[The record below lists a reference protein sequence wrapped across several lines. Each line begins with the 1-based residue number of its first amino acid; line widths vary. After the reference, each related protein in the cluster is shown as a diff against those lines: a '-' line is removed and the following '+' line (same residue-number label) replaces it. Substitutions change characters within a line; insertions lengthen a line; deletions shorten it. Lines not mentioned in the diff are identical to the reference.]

1 MKLRAI
7 LRQAAVVFF
16 LAALLIF
23 TGGVQ
28 AQQGTGTLRGTV
40 TDPSGGAVA
49 GVTITATSSTGQAS
63 TATTNATG
71 AYEFRGLDAG
81 NYQISANAP
90 GFAPYANSGVSISA
104 GQQKS
109 LDLALTI
116 QVEKEQVQVNGEA
129 QSLDVNPE
137 NNADAMVIKGSDL
150 DALPDDP
157 DELQADLQ
165 ALAGPSLGPNGG
177 QMYID
182 GFTAG
187 ELPPKSSI
195 REIRVNSNPFTAE
208 FDSLGYGRIE
218 IFTKAGGGTTHGS
231 FFILG
236 NSKGLN
242 TGDPYVTW
250 IKNPVTG
257 QMTDPIPGYYTLQY
271 NGSIGGSLGKNTS
284 WFFSAQQRRI
294 NEAELGD
301 LYDPTTFTAQYAG
314 TAVYNPRITTQI
326 SPQLQYNLS
335 KNNTISIRYSYNRN
349 HSENDGVSEFTT
361 PQNEYNQ
368 TGYEH
373 SMQISDTQVFGSKLV
388 MDTRFQFND
397 DHTSNTPLST
407 AVDIN
412 VPSYVNIGGYSGGLN
427 TATTQNYEL
436 QNYFTF
442 TQGKHTLNF
451 GVRWKDAQV
460 DGTQVSGANGAFTF
474 QTYQEFQ
481 AAEQALTAGQPVPTA
496 DLPYQFS
503 ITTTSNGGYAGINL
517 FDVGAFI
524 QDDYKW
530 RPNITLSGG
539 LRFESQTNIPDHHD
553 LAPRAAIAWGV
564 GKTKTGGPK
573 FVLRGGWGM
582 FYTRFSSGNVLA
594 LARHN
599 GVEET
604 TYSVQAPNTNF
615 FPNVPSLSQLQAQ
628 TPITTIDT
636 LSQGFHTPYTMESAF
651 SVEHQLTKAA
661 TLTVNYLNGRG
672 VKQLYTTNVNAPTIA
687 SGFNATNPADR
698 PLGILENVDQFTSGG
713 IYKQNLISITSV
725 IRATTRLTLNA
736 NYVLNFANGTA
747 NTVEFADDPALDYG
761 RATFNTRNRLLLT
774 GNITLN
780 HGVTLSPF
788 MTLNSGSPYNISASN
803 NWENTYLPNRPTIT
817 TSAANGTT
825 VFALPG
831 SSFNLFNGYNG
842 APTEQALAA
851 SLVPINYLEGPGNV
865 SFNLRVAKS
874 FAFGKRRE
882 ANANTNGPGQEGGR
896 GGFGGPGG
904 PEGPGGPGGG
914 GPGGGGPGG
923 GGGRGGP
930 GGGGFGGGGFGG
942 GGGRGGGGGGRGGR
956 GGANASH
963 RYTLTFSANAR
974 NLFNVA
980 NPGPRNGTDSSP
992 YFTRSTALAQAGAT
1006 TTYDR
1011 QVSLQA
1017 TFNF

>member
-1 MKLRAI
+1 MRFRAI
-7 LRQAAVVFF
+7 LPQTAVVCFM
-16 LAALLIF
+16 AALLIWA
-23 TGGVQ
+23 GSVA
-28 AQQGTGTLRGTV
+28 AQQGTATLRGTV

-49 GVTITATSSTGQAS
+49 GVTVTVTSSSGQTN

-71 AYEFRGLDAG
+71 AYEVRGLDGGSYQVSAQAAG
-81 NYQISANAP
+81 FQ
-90 GFAPYANSGVSISA
+90 PYTSPAISISA

-109 LDLALTI
+109 LDLPLAI

-157 DELQADLQ
+157 DELQSDLQ

-195 REIRVNSNPFTAE
+195 REIRVNANPFTAE

-231 FFILG
+231 FFVLG

-242 TGDPYVTW
+242 TGDPYVNW
-250 IKNPVTG
+250 ITDPVTG
-257 QMTDPIPGYYTLQY
+257 KLTDPVPGYYTLQY
-271 NGSIGGSLGKNTS
+271 NGSIGGSFGKNAS
-284 WFFSAQQRRI
+284 YFLSAQQRRI
-294 NEAELGD
+294 NEAELGA
-301 LYDPTTFTAQYAG
+301 LYNPTTFTAINAG
-314 TAVYNPRITTQI
+314 TAVSNPRITTQI
-326 SPQLQYNLS
+326 SPQFEYNLS
-335 KNNTISIRYSYNRN
+335 KNNTLSIRYSYNRN
-349 HSENDGVSEFTT
+349 HSENDGVNEFTT
-361 PQNEYNQ
+361 PQQEYNQ
-368 TGYEH
+368 TGYEN
-373 SMQISDTQVFGSKLV
+373 SVQVSDTQVFGARLV
-388 MDTRFQFND
+388 MDSRFQFND
-397 DHTSNTPLST
+397 DHTANTPLST

-412 VPSYVNIGGYSGGLN
+412 VPSYVNLGGSSAGVN
-427 TATTQNYEL
+427 TSTTQSYEL

-451 GVRWKDAQV
+451 GVRWRDSQV
-460 DGTQVSGANGAFTF
+460 DGTQVAGYNGAFTF

-481 AAEQALTAGQPVPTA
+481 AAEQAVAAGQPVPTA

-503 ITTTSNGGYAGINL
+503 ITTTSNGGFAGINL
-517 FDVGAFI
+517 FDAGGFI

-553 LAPRAAIAWGV
+553 FAPRAAVAWGV

-582 FYTRFSSGNVLA
+582 FYTRFSSGNVLS
-594 LARHN
+594 LERHN
-599 GVEET
+599 GIEET
-604 TYSVQAPNTNF
+604 TYSVQAPNTTF
-615 FPNVPSLSQLQAQ
+615 FPNVPTLSQLQAQ
-628 TPITTIDT
+628 TPITTVDT
-636 LSQGFHTPYTMESAF
+636 LSPGFHAPYTMESAF
-651 SVEHQLTKAA
+651 SVEHQLTKNA

-713 IYKQNLISITSV
+713 IYKQNLVSVTSV
-725 IRATTRLTLNA
+725 IRATGRLTLNA
-736 NYVLNFANGTA
+736 NYTLNYANGTA
-747 NTVEFADDPALDYG
+747 GTVEFADNPTLDYG
-761 RATFNTRNRLLLT
+761 RATFSTRNRLLLT
-774 GNITLN
+774 GTLTLN
-780 HGVTLSPF
+780 HGITLSPF
-788 MTLNSGSPYNISASN
+788 MTLNSGSPYNITASN
-803 NWENTYLPNRPTIT
+803 NWENTYLSNRPTIT
-817 TSAANGTT
+817 TTAANQST

-831 SSFNLFNGYNG
+831 YSFNLFNGYSG
-842 APTEQALAA
+842 PLTEQGLAQA
-851 SLVPINYLEGPGNV
+851 LVPINYLTGPGNV
-865 SFNLRVAKS
+865 SFNLRVSKS
-874 FAFGKRRE
+874 FAFGKPRE
-882 ANANTNGPGQEGGR
+882 ANANATGLGPGGGPGGP

-904 PEGPGGPGGG
+904 PGGPGGG
-914 GPGGGGPGG
+914 EGGGRGGPAGG
-923 GGGRGGP
+923 GGGRGG
-930 GGGGFGGGGFGG
+930 GGGGFGGGGFG

-956 GGANASH
+956 GAAASNH
-963 RYTLTFSANAR
+963 RYTMTFSANAR

-992 YFTRSTALAQAGAT
+992 HFTYSTALASAGAT